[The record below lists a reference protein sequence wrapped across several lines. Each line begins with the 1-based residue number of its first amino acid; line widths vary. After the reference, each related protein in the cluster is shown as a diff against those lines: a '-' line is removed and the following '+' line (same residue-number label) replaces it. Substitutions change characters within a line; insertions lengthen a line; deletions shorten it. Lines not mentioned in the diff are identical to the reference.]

1 MTRKF
6 ALLIGNSQYQD
17 PILAK
22 LKAPNSDVAAFT
34 QILEDPAIG
43 AFDQV
48 TPVLGEVSS
57 AARRAIGDFF
67 AEKKKDDLLLLY
79 FSGHGVLDENG
90 LLYLAVKDTQH
101 NRLSATGIP
110 ASFIKDE
117 MENCRSKRQ
126 ILILD
131 CCHSGAFARGK
142 GAIGLHAITR
152 ATFEGSGG
160 YGQVVLTATDATQYA
175 WEGDQ
180 VIGDVETS
188 LFTHFMIEGLHTGQ
202 ADSDRD
208 GRITLDELYD
218 YVYEQVRAHT
228 PHQTPR
234 KWEQAREG
242 EELIIAHSRYRPTD
256 LPSGLR
262 QAIESTSPHI
272 RVGAVGE
279 LGQLLRG
286 SDKSLMRLAR
296 GILRTL
302 AKEDDSQR
310 VQKAASA
317 VLTSYDEKKTAKSTP
332 RQDHPI
338 RSPENTQPS
347 KPLAP
352 RPKEVSK
359 PIVRKK
365 PKRDRSVW
373 VRIGTGVLISIIASL
388 IVNFATKLTFS
399 PTDTSTA
406 TFTAPVTGTLAS
418 PQTDT
423 SQPTTTIPTLVTG
436 APTQPAP
443 TIVSPTGTMTPT
455 ITPSPSNTP
464 TYTLTLTPV
473 PPTFTP
479 FGTGADGN
487 LIITNGQTIYI
498 DNIRSAVSETAF
510 SGQPN
515 IVLSDANDFA
525 ANQEVLIIQMQ
536 GTGAGSYEFGRI
548 ASKTSNTL
556 TLQNKLVNQYTV
568 VGGNSKAQIVQVPNY
583 GNVTVQAGGILT
595 AHDWDGNTGGI
606 VVFRALTSTSIE
618 GAIQVNGGNGFG
630 TNTTGEG
637 GGNGGGFRG
646 GGAYR
651 RGPGMSFSGEGTG
664 GSSTQSNSANGNG
677 AGGGY
682 QNLGNVGGSGG
693 GNRYQGLPGT
703 KEHNEFIVGAVGFS
717 SGSDSLVTMTLGG
730 GGSGGS
736 AENNNSDQIFGG
748 GGGAGGGIIFI
759 SSRSFT
765 VTGGL
770 SVNGGN
776 GGNGTGASGGGG
788 AGGSI
793 YLNAETATLGSSLI
807 TALGGNGGTT
817 GQGGQGGNGGLGRIY
832 IQYTTFSGTTNPS
845 ASSQQV
851 NYFNL
856 TGTSSNTL
864 YVPDVI
870 GAGNH
875 LRYVLLY
882 GQRGVNTKTY
892 QSLPLILGTS
902 TIHADVDSGSQDLPP
917 PEPHA

>member
-17 PILAK
+17 PALAK
-22 LKAPNSDVAAFT
+22 LKAPDSDVSELAK
-34 QILEDPAIG
+34 ILKDPAIG
-43 AFDQV
+43 GFDQV
-48 TPVLGEVSS
+48 TTVLSELSNKV
-57 AARRAIGDFF
+57 RVEIVDFF
-67 AEKKKDDLLLLY
+67 ADKRRDDLLFLY

-90 LLYLAVKDTQH
+90 RLFVAVKDTQH
-101 NRLSATGIP
+101 KRLTATGIP
-110 ASFIKDE
+110 STFIKDE
-117 MENCRSKRQ
+117 MESCRSKRQ
-126 ILILD
+126 VLVLD
-131 CCHSGAFARGK
+131 CCHSGAFTRGK
-142 GAIGLHAITR
+142 GLVGLNAITR
-152 ATFEGSGG
+152 ATFEGVGG
-160 YGQVVLTATDATQYA
+160 YGQVVITATDATQYA
-175 WEGDQ
+175 LEGDQ

-188 LFTHFMIEGLHTGQ
+188 LFTHFLIEGLRTGQ

-218 YVYEQVRAHT
+218 YVYEHVRSQT
-228 PHQTPR
+228 PHQTPH
-234 KWEQAREG
+234 KWELAREG
-242 EELIIAHSRYRPTD
+242 EELVIAHSRYRPTN
-256 LPSGLR
+256 LPPELR

-279 LGQLLRG
+279 LGQLLRER
-286 SDKSLMRLAR
+286 DKSLVRLAR

-302 AKEDDSQR
+302 ANEDDSQR
-310 VQKAASA
+310 VQKAA
-317 VLTSYDEKKTAKSTP
+317 LTILKDYEQTKTVKDIS
-332 RQDHPI
+332 
-338 RSPENTQPS
+338 RSSMPSPLERTQPT
-347 KPLAP
+347 KPIPVQPTARKGTSNRNPSQTTKLPKEILAALVQGILGLIGVALTAYVTYIVAFAP
-352 RPKEVSK
+352 REPT
-359 PIVRKK
+359 P
-365 PKRDRSVW
+365 
-373 VRIGTGVLISIIASL
+373 T
-388 IVNFATKLTFS
+388 LTALM
-399 PTDTSTA
+399 TE
-406 TFTAPVTGTLAS
+406 TLAS
-418 PQTDT
+418 TQTFISPPTNATPLFATDT
-423 SQPTTTIPTLVTG
+423 PIQPTTILVLPTSTLV
-436 APTQPAP
+436 
-443 TIVSPTGTMTPT
+443 PT
-455 ITPSPSNTP
+455 ITPVPSNTP
-464 TYTLTLTPV
+464 TYTPTPTPV
-473 PPTFTP
+473 PPAVTS

-515 IVLSDANDFA
+515 IVLSDATDFA
-525 ANQEVLIIQMQ
+525 VNQEVLIIQMQ

-618 GAIQVNGGNGFG
+618 GAIEVNGGNGFG

-651 RGPGMSFSGEGTG
+651 RGPGISFSGEGTG
-664 GSSTQSNSANGNG
+664 GSSTQSTSANGNG

-682 QNLGNVGGSGG
+682 QNVGNVGGSGG

-703 KEHNEFIVGAVGFS
+703 KEHNEFIVGAVGLS
-717 SGSDSLVTMTLGG
+717 SGSDSLVTMTFGG

-817 GQGGQGGNGGLGRIY
+817 GQEGQGGNGGLGRIY
-832 IQYTTFSGTTNPS
+832 IQYTTLSGTTNPS

-856 TGTSSNTL
+856 AGSSSNTL

-882 GQRGVNTKTY
+882 
-892 QSLPLILGTS
+892 
-902 TIHADVDSGSQDLPP
+902 
-917 PEPHA
+917 